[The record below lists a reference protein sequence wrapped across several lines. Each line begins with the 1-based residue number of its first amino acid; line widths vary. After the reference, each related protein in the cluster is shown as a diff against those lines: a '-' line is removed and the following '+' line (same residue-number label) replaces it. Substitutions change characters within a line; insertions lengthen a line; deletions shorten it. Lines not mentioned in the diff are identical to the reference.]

1 MLRYSMWWKK
11 QPTFNLKVKQN
22 RYERFIIDELKI
34 TGVSRSQLSEV
45 LIQAIEEITQK
56 LEILNGDAE

>member
-1 MLRYSMWWKK
+1 MWWKK
-11 QPTFNLKVKQN
+11 QPKFNIKVKQN

-56 LEILNGDAE
+56 LEILNGDEQ

>member
-1 MLRYSMWWKK
+1 
-11 QPTFNLKVKQN
+11 VKQN

-34 TGVSRSQLSEV
+34 TGVSRSELSEV

-56 LEILNGDAE
+56 LEILNGDE